1 MTIAYL
7 KGNIIEVAKNFSN
20 RMILIIE
27 VNNIGYEVQITPRF
41 SRQLTTENPETLQ
54 VFTHLQIQE
63 DRQILYGFAS
73 ATERDLFRQLVSVSG
88 IGRQLAIALLDTLG
102 INELVTAIVTSNVPA
117 LTKTPGVGKKTA
129 ERIALEL
136 KTKLSQWK
144 DIPSV
149 EISAEVSAANKT
161 AMPKP
166 EILEDLEMTLSALG
180 YSSEEIVQAISAISQ
195 DNLLI
200 KNPNVEEWLRSAISW
215 LSGE

>member
-7 KGNIIEVAKNFSN
+7 KGNVIEVTKNFSN
-20 RMILIIE
+20 RMILVLD

-41 SRQLTTENPETLQ
+41 SRQLAAENPETLQ

-63 DRQILYGFAS
+63 DRQVLYGFAS

-102 INELVTAIVTSNVPA
+102 ITELVTAIVTTNIPV

-149 EISAEVSAANKT
+149 EVSAEVSAVNKS

-180 YSSEEIVQAISAISQ
+180 YSNEEIAQAISAISQ

>member
-7 KGNIIEVAKNFSN
+7 KGNVIEVAKNFSN
-20 RMILIIE
+20 RMILVLE
-27 VNNIGYEVQITPRF
+27 VNNIGYEIQITPRF
-41 SRQLTTENPETLQ
+41 SQQISSENPETFQ

-73 ATERDLFRQLVSVSG
+73 ANERDLFRQLVSVSG
-88 IGRQLAIALLDTLG
+88 IGMQLAIALLDTLG
-102 INELVTAIVTSNVPA
+102 ITELVTAIVTSNIPV

-136 KTKLSQWK
+136 KSKLSQWQ
-144 DIPSV
+144 DLP
-149 EISAEVSAANKT
+149 SAEVSAEVAQINKG

-166 EILEDLEMTLSALG
+166 EILEDIEMTLAALG
-180 YSSEEIVQAISAISQ
+180 YSNEEITQAIAAISQ

>member
-20 RMILIIE
+20 RMILVLE
-27 VNNIGYEVQITPRF
+27 VNNIGYEIQITPRF
-41 SRQLTTENPETLQ
+41 SQQISSENPETFQ

-73 ATERDLFRQLVSVSG
+73 ANERDLFRQLVSVSG
-88 IGRQLAIALLDTLG
+88 IGMQLAIALLDTLG
-102 INELVTAIVTSNVPA
+102 ITELVTAIVTSNIPV

-136 KTKLSQWK
+136 KSKLSQWQ
-144 DIPSV
+144 DLP
-149 EISAEVSAANKT
+149 SAEVPTEVAAINKG

-166 EILEDLEMTLSALG
+166 EILEDIEMTLAALG
-180 YSSEEIVQAISAISQ
+180 YSNEEISQAIAAISQ

>member
-1 MTIAYL
+1 M
-7 KGNIIEVAKNFSN
+7 G
-20 RMILIIE
+20 
-27 VNNIGYEVQITPRF
+27 IT
-41 SRQLTTENPETLQ
+41 
-54 VFTHLQIQE
+54 
-63 DRQILYGFAS
+63 
-73 ATERDLFRQLVSVSG
+73 
-88 IGRQLAIALLDTLG
+88 
-102 INELVTAIVTSNVPA
+102 ELVTAIVTSNLPV

-149 EISAEVSAANKT
+149 EVSAVNKS

-180 YSSEEIVQAISAISQ
+180 YSNEEIVQAISAISQ

>member
-7 KGNIIEVAKNFSN
+7 KGNVIAIAKNFSN
-20 RMILIIE
+20 RMILVLE

-41 SRQLTTENPETLQ
+41 SRQLAAENPETLQ

-63 DRQILYGFAS
+63 DRQVLYGFAS

-102 INELVTAIVTSNVPA
+102 ITELVTAIVTTNIPV

-144 DIPSV
+144 DIPTV
-149 EISAEVSAANKT
+149 EVSAEVSAVNKS

-180 YSSEEIVQAISAISQ
+180 YSNEEIAQAISAISQ

>member
-7 KGNIIEVAKNFSN
+7 KGNVIAIAKNFSN
-20 RMILIIE
+20 RMILVLE

-41 SRQLTTENPETLQ
+41 SRQLAAENPETLQ

-63 DRQILYGFAS
+63 DRQVLYGFAS

-88 IGRQLAIALLDTLG
+88 IGMQLAIALLDTLG
-102 INELVTAIVTSNVPA
+102 ITELVTAIVTTNIPV

-149 EISAEVSAANKT
+149 EVSAEVSAVNKS

-180 YSSEEIVQAISAISQ
+180 YSNEEIAQAISAISQ

>member
-7 KGNIIEVAKNFSN
+7 KGNVIAIAKNFSN
-20 RMILIIE
+20 RMILILE

-41 SRQLTTENPETLQ
+41 SRQLAAENPETLQ

-63 DRQILYGFAS
+63 DRQVLYGFAS

-88 IGRQLAIALLDTLG
+88 IGMQLAIALLDTLG
-102 INELVTAIVTSNVPA
+102 ITELVTAIVTTNIPV

-149 EISAEVSAANKT
+149 EVSGVNKS

-180 YSSEEIVQAISAISQ
+180 YSNEEIVQAISAISQ

>member
-7 KGNIIEVAKNFSN
+7 KGNVIEVTKNFSN
-20 RMILIIE
+20 RMILVLE

-41 SRQLTTENPETLQ
+41 SRQLAAENPETLQ

-88 IGRQLAIALLDTLG
+88 IGMQLAIALLDTLG
-102 INELVTAIVTSNVPA
+102 ITELVTAIVTSNIPV

-149 EISAEVSAANKT
+149 EVSAEVSAANQS

-180 YSSEEIVQAISAISQ
+180 YSNEEIAQAISAISQ

>member
-7 KGNIIEVAKNFSN
+7 KGNIIRVAKNFSN
-20 RMILIIE
+20 RMILLLE

-41 SRQLTTENPETLQ
+41 SHQLSAKNPETLQ

-73 ATERDLFRQLVSVSG
+73 ATVRDLFRQLVSVSG
-88 IGRQLAIALLDTLG
+88 IGMQLAIALLDTLG
-102 INELVTAIVTSNVPA
+102 ITELVTAIVTSNIPA

-144 DIPSV
+144 EIPSV
-149 EISAEVSAANKT
+149 EVSAEVAAVKNA

-166 EILEDLEMTLSALG
+166 EILEDVEMTLSALG
-180 YSSEEIVQAISAISQ
+180 YSSEEIAQAIAAISQ

-200 KNPNVEEWLRSAISW
+200 KNPNIEEWLRSAISW

>member
-7 KGNIIEVAKNFSN
+7 KGNVIAIAKNFSN
-20 RMILIIE
+20 RMILVLE

-41 SRQLTTENPETLQ
+41 SRQLAAENPETLQ

-88 IGRQLAIALLDTLG
+88 IGMQLAIALLDTLG
-102 INELVTAIVTSNVPA
+102 ITELVTAIVTTNIPV

-149 EISAEVSAANKT
+149 EVSAEVSAVNKS

-180 YSSEEIVQAISAISQ
+180 YSNEEIVQAISAISQ

-200 KNPNVEEWLRSAISW
+200 KNPHVEEWLRSAISW

>member
-7 KGNIIEVAKNFSN
+7 KGNVIAIAKNFSN
-20 RMILIIE
+20 RMILVLE

-41 SRQLTTENPETLQ
+41 SRQLAAENPETLQ

-73 ATERDLFRQLVSVSG
+73 TTERDLFRQLVSVSG
-88 IGRQLAIALLDTLG
+88 IGMQLAIALLDTLG
-102 INELVTAIVTSNVPA
+102 ITELVTAIVTTNIPV

-149 EISAEVSAANKT
+149 EVSAEVSAVNKS

-180 YSSEEIVQAISAISQ
+180 YSNEEIAQAISAISQ

>member
-7 KGNIIEVAKNFSN
+7 KGNVIAIAKNFSN
-20 RMILIIE
+20 RMILVLE

-41 SRQLTTENPETLQ
+41 SRQLAAENPETLQ

-88 IGRQLAIALLDTLG
+88 IGMQLAIALLDTLG
-102 INELVTAIVTSNVPA
+102 ITELVTAIVTTNIPV

-144 DIPSV
+144 DIPTV
-149 EISAEVSAANKT
+149 EVSAEVSAVNKS

-180 YSSEEIVQAISAISQ
+180 YSNEEIVQAISAISQ

>member
-7 KGNIIEVAKNFSN
+7 KGNVIEVTKNFSN
-20 RMILIIE
+20 RMILVLE
-27 VNNIGYEVQITPRF
+27 VNNIGYEIQITPRF
-41 SRQLTTENPETLQ
+41 SQQISSENPETFQ

-73 ATERDLFRQLVSVSG
+73 ATEKDLFRQLVSVSG
-88 IGRQLAIALLDTLG
+88 IGMQLAIALLDTLG
-102 INELVTAIVTSNVPA
+102 ITELVTAIVTSNIPV

-136 KTKLSQWK
+136 KSKLSQWK

-149 EISAEVSAANKT
+149 EVAVEVSAVNKA

-166 EILEDLEMTLSALG
+166 EILEDIEMTLAALG
-180 YSSEEIVQAISAISQ
+180 YSNEEISQAIAAISQ

>member
-7 KGNIIEVAKNFSN
+7 KGNVIAIAKNFSN
-20 RMILIIE
+20 RMILVLE

-41 SRQLTTENPETLQ
+41 SRQLAAENPETLQ

-63 DRQILYGFAS
+63 DRQVLYGFAS

-102 INELVTAIVTSNVPA
+102 ITELVTAIVTTNIPV

-149 EISAEVSAANKT
+149 EVSAEVSAANKS

-180 YSSEEIVQAISAISQ
+180 YSNEEIAQAISAISQ

>member
-7 KGNIIEVAKNFSN
+7 KGNVIEVTKNFSN
-20 RMILIIE
+20 RMILVLD

-41 SRQLTTENPETLQ
+41 SRQLAAENPETLQ

-88 IGRQLAIALLDTLG
+88 IGMQLAIALLDTLG
-102 INELVTAIVTSNVPA
+102 ITELVTAIVTSNIPV

-149 EISAEVSAANKT
+149 EVSAEVSAANQS

-180 YSSEEIVQAISAISQ
+180 YSNEEIAQAISAISQ

>member
-1 MTIAYL
+1 M
-7 KGNIIEVAKNFSN
+7 G
-20 RMILIIE
+20 
-27 VNNIGYEVQITPRF
+27 IT
-41 SRQLTTENPETLQ
+41 
-54 VFTHLQIQE
+54 
-63 DRQILYGFAS
+63 
-73 ATERDLFRQLVSVSG
+73 
-88 IGRQLAIALLDTLG
+88 
-102 INELVTAIVTSNVPA
+102 ELVTAIVTTNIPV

-149 EISAEVSAANKT
+149 EVSAEVSAVNKS

-180 YSSEEIVQAISAISQ
+180 YSNEEIVQAISAISQ

>member
-7 KGNIIEVAKNFSN
+7 KGNVIAIAKNFSN
-20 RMILIIE
+20 RMILVLE

-41 SRQLTTENPETLQ
+41 SHQLATENLETLQ

-88 IGRQLAIALLDTLG
+88 IGMQLAIALLDTLG
-102 INELVTAIVTSNVPA
+102 ITELVTAIVTSNIPV

-144 DIPSV
+144 NIPSV
-149 EISAEVSAANKT
+149 EVSAEVSAANKL

-180 YSSEEIVQAISAISQ
+180 YSNEEIAQAISAISQ